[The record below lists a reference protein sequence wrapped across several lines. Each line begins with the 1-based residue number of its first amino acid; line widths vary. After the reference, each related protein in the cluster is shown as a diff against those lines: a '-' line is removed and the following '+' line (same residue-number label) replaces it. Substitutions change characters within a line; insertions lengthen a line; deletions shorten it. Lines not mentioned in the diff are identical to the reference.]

1 MMGITIIVC
10 LGLLGTT
17 MGGTRYTR
25 DTTETEECKK
35 AKVESEQ
42 CRTQAYAEYKKEF
55 DKGDDKKKPD
65 WLARKS
71 CNYLTDTI
79 ETCSNKLIGACGDE
93 DDINKVK
100 DDQLKHAHKQVM
112 EHVPAWK
119 ADKCPVVKAH
129 LDRLAAAE
137 AGEAEPT
144 GSATSV
150 QISVLFFLAMALI
163 V

>member
-1 MMGITIIVC
+1 MGITIIVC

-25 DTTETEECKK
+25 DTTEECKK
-35 AKVESEQ
+35 A
-42 CRTQAYAEYKKEF
+42 QAEFDDCTKKAWTEYQKEF
-55 DKGDDKKKPD
+55 QKGDDKKKPD
-65 WLARKS
+65 WMARKA
-71 CNYLTDTI
+71 CNYMT
-79 ETCSNKLIGACGDE
+79 ESVEVCGNKLVGTCHTQEEVNKQKDE
-93 DDINKVK
+93 
-100 DDQLKHAHKQVM
+100 QLKEVLEQVKKGI
-112 EHVPAWK
+112 PTWNS
-119 ADKCPVVKAH
+119 DKCPAMKDH

-150 QISVLFFLAMALI
+150 QVSVLIFLAMTLI

>member
-35 AKVESEQ
+35 AKAEFED
-42 CRTQAYAEYKKEF
+42 CRNKAYADYKKAFTE
-55 DKGDDKKKPD
+55 GDDKKKPD

-71 CNYLTDTI
+71 CNYLTDTV
-79 ETCSNKLIGACGDE
+79 EVCGNKLVGTCMTQEEVNKQKDE
-93 DDINKVK
+93 
-100 DDQLKHAHKQVM
+100 QLKDSLEQVKKNI
-112 EHVPAWK
+112 PSWNS
-119 ADKCPVVKAH
+119 DKCPAMKDH

-150 QISVLFFLAMALI
+150 QVSVLFFLAITLI